1 MDHHP
6 AHQDPCVEQ
15 RPPHGDC
22 QGADRTLQRACR
34 RRPRVSHAQQQRVQ
48 QAPQTDSQ
56 SLRHP
61 QGDRLPPKPPHLR
74 HDRLSLQRRHHRG
87 ALQDTRAQAHFHDPD
102 LRRGDQQDGKLRFP
116 GDLRQPRRHAAE
128 RAGEEGQETGRK
140 AGAPLPPG
148 NGLTPSPAQNA
159 AKAGTSDAVS
169 LPLLHFPMHTPVRL
183 CWTFP
188 PFALWAHVHVV
199 LLQHTQQ
206 IRLAVER
213 LARQRY
219 VRDQPLRAIVLQRS
233 RRDVQQ
239 PAHVLAREIDLAVH
253 RRAEVRRYRVE
264 VPYAFLQRLEVRP
277 YLFRVPCDHFHLTRP
292 PSFPGSWLPRTP
304 PRPPSGSKSCG

>member
-74 HDRLSLQRRHHRG
+74 HDHLSLQRRHHRG

-128 RAGEEGQETGRK
+128 RAGEEGQETGRE

-148 NGLTPSPAQNA
+148 NGLTPFPGAECGKGRNFRCGVPAFAAFPDAHPRAFMLDFSPVCALGACPRSSPPAYAADPTGGRASCPAAICTGSAVACGSPA
-159 AKAGTSDAVS
+159 TSSA
-169 LPLLHFPMHTPVRL
+169 
-183 CWTFP
+183 
-188 PFALWAHVHVV
+188 
-199 LLQHTQQ
+199 
-206 IRLAVER
+206 
-213 LARQRY
+213 
-219 VRDQPLRAIVLQRS
+219 
-233 RRDVQQ
+233 
-239 PAHVLAREIDLAVH
+239 
-253 RRAEVRRYRVE
+253 
-264 VPYAFLQRLEVRP
+264 
-277 YLFRVPCDHFHLTRP
+277 
-292 PSFPGSWLPRTP
+292 
-304 PRPPSGSKSCG
+304 

>member
-1 MDHHP
+1 MFAEP
-6 AHQDPCVEQ
+6 
-15 RPPHGDC
+15 
-22 QGADRTLQRACR
+22 T
-34 RRPRVSHAQQQRVQ
+34 S
-48 QAPQTDSQ
+48 
-56 SLRHP
+56 
-61 QGDRLPPKPPHLR
+61 
-74 HDRLSLQRRHHRG
+74 
-87 ALQDTRAQAHFHDPD
+87 
-102 LRRGDQQDGKLRFP
+102 DQQDGKLRFP

-128 RAGEEGQETGRK
+128 RAGEEGQETGRE
-140 AGAPLPPG
+140 AGAPFPPG
-148 NGLTPSPAQNA
+148 NGLTPFPGAECGKGRNFRCGVPAFA
-159 AKAGTSDAVS
+159 AFPDA
-169 LPLLHFPMHTPVRL
+169 PPVRL

-219 VRDQPLRAIVLQRS
+219 VRDQPLRAVVLQRS

-264 VPYAFLQRLEVRP
+264 VPHAFLQCLKVRP

-304 PRPPSGSKSCG
+304 PRPLSGSKSCG

>member
-1 MDHHP
+1 
-6 AHQDPCVEQ
+6 
-15 RPPHGDC
+15 
-22 QGADRTLQRACR
+22 
-34 RRPRVSHAQQQRVQ
+34 
-48 QAPQTDSQ
+48 
-56 SLRHP
+56 
-61 QGDRLPPKPPHLR
+61 
-74 HDRLSLQRRHHRG
+74 
-87 ALQDTRAQAHFHDPD
+87 
-102 LRRGDQQDGKLRFP
+102 
-116 GDLRQPRRHAAE
+116 
-128 RAGEEGQETGRK
+128 
-140 AGAPLPPG
+140 
-148 NGLTPSPAQNA
+148 
-159 AKAGTSDAVS
+159 
-169 LPLLHFPMHTPVRL
+169 MHTPVRL

-219 VRDQPLRAIVLQRS
+219 VRDQPLRAVVLQRP

-264 VPYAFLQRLEVRP
+264 VPHALFQRLEVRP
-277 YLFRVPCDHFHLTRP
+277 YLLRVPCDHFHLTRP